1 MLEFGNSL
9 HVSLLLSV
17 IFLRKF
23 NFLVRHNALADLS
36 PITMEAGVLE
46 YHLGSLSSLL
56 LSSPRKESSIL
67 TEFCDR
73 HQFSTP
79 YRRMGRMQVSTIE
92 QPDRGERS
100 P

>member
-1 MLEFGNSL
+1 MFKQNRQMESMLSDRDVSVREL
-9 HVSLLLSV
+9 TVSLFKRLLSSLE

-56 LSSPRKESSIL
+56 LSSPRKESSSLYRIL
-67 TEFCDR
+67 
-73 HQFSTP
+73 
-79 YRRMGRMQVSTIE
+79 
-92 QPDRGERS
+92 
-100 P
+100 